1 MPRPLSL
8 SELTPGRLVR
18 LYETRKTQSGELMIL
33 TDIPFSIGNLDGVS
47 TGVRVAPGTLGVVLG
62 PAPEQFIVETD
73 RQSVTVLAEGVRGW
87 VYSSDCFDPDRT

>member
-18 LYETRKTQSGELMIL
+18 LYESRKTQSGELMIL

-62 PAPEQFIVETD
+62 PAAEQFIVETD
-73 RQSVTVLAEGVRGW
+73 RQSVTVLAEGV
-87 VYSSDCFDPDRT
+87 